1 MVLAINFKRIECHC
15 CCCMATELCSKT
27 TAFVSFRVSSQNC
40 DLPYENAITLRC
52 QLCGGLTADLPPSIS
67 FDGIDHPKL
76 STTQDRCKICLKN
89 GWYMRGKCG
98 VHLHCNTGAVY
109 FDMYHTNIWLFFFFL
124 ERFCKNGY
132 FLKHSRFRNQN
143 QHFRFLSYLHIENT
157 KMHFFVCN
165 VPTWEQELSH
175 SIISKHVENFS
186 YIVVT
191 SNYKNNMLVLLS

>member
-1 MVLAINFKRIECHC
+1 MVLALNFKRIECHC

-109 FDMYHTNIWLFFFFL
+109 FDMHHTNIWLFFFFL
-124 ERFCKNGY
+124 RGFVKMDIFWSIVDLEIKTNTLDSYPIFILRTQKCI
-132 FLKHSRFRNQN
+132 S
-143 QHFRFLSYLHIENT
+143 LSAMFPHGNKSCHI
-157 KMHFFVCN
+157 
-165 VPTWEQELSH
+165 L
-175 SIISKHVENFS
+175 
-186 YIVVT
+186 
-191 SNYKNNMLVLLS
+191 

>member
-1 MVLAINFKRIECHC
+1 MELTTQSFQPHKIDARSARK
-15 CCCMATELCSKT
+15 MADTCAVNVVFICT
-27 TAFVSFRVSSQNC
+27 
-40 DLPYENAITLRC
+40 AITV
-52 QLCGGLTADLPPSIS
+52 LCILICTILTYD
-67 FDGIDHPKL
+67 
-76 STTQDRCKICLKN
+76 
-89 GWYMRGKCG
+89 
-98 VHLHCNTGAVY
+98 
-109 FDMYHTNIWLFFFFL
+109 FFFFL